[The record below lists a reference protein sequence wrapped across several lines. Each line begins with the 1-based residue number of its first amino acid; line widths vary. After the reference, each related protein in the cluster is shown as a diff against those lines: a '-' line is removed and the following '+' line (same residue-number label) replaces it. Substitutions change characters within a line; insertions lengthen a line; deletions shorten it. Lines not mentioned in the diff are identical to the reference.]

1 MKHIYYRNDFAVQVE
16 LFNLEGMKVPHP
28 EWKWS
33 IEFSD
38 SRKKYVCSLEKGNA
52 EVMDDA
58 SGSGL
63 VAVLG
68 INNK

>member
-1 MKHIYYRNDFAVQVE
+1 MKHIYYRNDFAVEVE
-16 LFNLEGMKVPHP
+16 LFNLEGVKVSPP

-33 IEFSD
+33 IEFPIQEKSM
-38 SRKKYVCSLEKGNA
+38 SVRQRKGNA